1 VVGPCTD
8 RHHGEV
14 TSRTVTI
21 LFTDVVGSTEL
32 LERLGSQA
40 DDFSTRH
47 FAALRDAIAQ
57 QRGVAVKTT
66 GDGMMAIFESAADA
80 LACAARI
87 QRDVA
92 GLNHRYPKQRFDVRV
107 GMSAGDARERD
118 ADYFGPA
125 VTQASRLCAAALG
138 GQILVAEVVRLV
150 AGGAAAGGFRELGE
164 FGLKG
169 LSEQV
174 LVHELE
180 WSADDIRPLRV
191 ALADDSVLLRKG
203 IAELLDAEG
212 MDVVAQADDAET
224 LLELLDRT
232 RPDVVV
238 IDVRM
243 PPTFTT
249 EGLDA
254 AMRIRDEHPEIGVLV
269 LSQTVEVRAAGRL
282 LDCRDRV
289 GYLLKERV
297 TDARELSAAIRTI
310 ADGGS
315 VVDPEVVDRTS
326 PH

>member
-1 VVGPCTD
+1 
-8 RHHGEV
+8 V

-21 LFTDVVGSTEL
+21 LFTDVVGSTAL

-40 DDFSTRH
+40 DDFNARH

-57 QRGVAVKTT
+57 HRGVAVKTT
-66 GDGMMAIFESAADA
+66 GDGMMAVFESATDA
-80 LACAARI
+80 LTCAVKV

-92 GLNHRYPKQRFDVRV
+92 DLNHRYPKQRFDVRV
-107 GMSAGDARERD
+107 GISAGDARERE

-138 GQILVAEVVRLV
+138 GQVLVAEVVRL
-150 AGGAAAGGFRELGE
+150 AAGSAVADGFHEVGE
-164 FGLKG
+164 FSLKG
-169 LSEQV
+169 LAEPV
-174 LVHELE
+174 LAHELD
-180 WSADDIRPLRV
+180 WNADEIRPLRV

-203 IAELLDAEG
+203 IAELLEAEG
-212 MDVVAQADDAET
+212 IDVVAQADDAEM
-224 LLELLDRT
+224 LLDQLDRT

-254 AMRIRDEHPEIGVLV
+254 AMRIRDEHPVIGVLV
-269 LSQTVEVRAAGRL
+269 LSQTVEVRAARRL
-282 LDCRDRV
+282 LDSRDRV

-310 ADGGS
+310 AAGGC
-315 VVDPEVVDRTS
+315 VVDAEVVDRMS
-326 PH
+326 PR